1 MENAKRLI
9 IGLTAFLMSTS
20 LSEGFKL
27 LVEFFFSKRRHR
39 MLVFVFFSITLAS
52 TLVLTGE
59 NVFESKVVVNTKKD
73 DDEDKVP
80 QI

>member
-20 LSEGFKL
+20 LSEAFKL